1 VESPTK
7 EGFNKEISP
16 IVEND
21 GNMQNNIY
29 MSKIIFYIIT
39 FLFFFVV
46 SCKEEPEIIENT
58 FLSIDFKHNVDDFPI
73 VLDTKHYYNE
83 AGNKYLINEVKYF
96 ISNLHLYKSDGT
108 KVKISQDDGIHYI
121 DMDYSNTLYWNI
133 SGYIPE
139 GYYDSLSFVFGLTEK
154 DNQSYRFLNPPES
167 NMAWPQLLGGGYH
180 YMMINGWF
188 ERGDT
193 VSAPL
198 NIHLGRGQI
207 YQGSTNTVD
216 SIIGFV
222 DNHFQVMLSK
232 SLLIKR
238 DQTANLT
245 LIMNVENWFE
255 EPFIYDFN
263 YWGSHI
269 MQNQAAMQMLKEN
282 GKKNVFSVEAKN
294 L

>member
-1 VESPTK
+1 MK
-7 EGFNKEISP
+7 KGIYC
-16 IVEND
+16 IVLL
-21 GNMQNNIY
+21 
-29 MSKIIFYIIT
+29 
-39 FLFFFVV
+39 LFFFVA
-46 SCKEEPEIIENT
+46 SCKEEPEIVKNT
-58 FLSIDFKHNVDDFPI
+58 FLSIQFVHNVDDSPI

-83 AGNKYLINEVKYF
+83 AGSKYLINEVKYF
-96 ISNLHLYKSDGT
+96 ISGLYLYKRDGT
-108 KVKISQDDGIHYI
+108 KVKISQDDGIHYV
-121 DMDYSNTLYWNI
+121 DMDYPSTLSWNI
-133 SGYIPE
+133 SEYISE
-139 GYYDSLSFVFGLTEK
+139 GYYDSLGFVFGLSRT

-207 YQGSTNTVD
+207 YQGSTNAVD

-222 DNHFQVMLSK
+222 DNHFQVTLAQSF
-232 SLLIKR
+232 LIKR

-245 LIMNVENWFE
+245 LVMNIENWFK
-255 EPFIYDFN
+255 EPFVYDFN

-282 GKKNVFSVEAKN
+282 GKKNVFSVGAKN
-294 L
+294 LSPLH